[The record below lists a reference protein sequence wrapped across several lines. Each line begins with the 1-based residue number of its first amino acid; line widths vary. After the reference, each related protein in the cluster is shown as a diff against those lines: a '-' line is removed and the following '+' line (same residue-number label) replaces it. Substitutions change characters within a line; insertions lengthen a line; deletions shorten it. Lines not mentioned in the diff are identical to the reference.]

1 MKILV
6 TYGKVKSMYSGRN
19 ELSKKNKYH
28 ISKYRFLE
36 LKYFCLQYDE
46 FKSKYNAITYYSSYQ
61 MICAGNRYNTS
72 DRVLCTVEERD
83 LYRQKM
89 EVIEQS
95 CVAAD
100 PDIYSW
106 LLRSVTQGIGY
117 QYLIGIPCCKDTF
130 YDRYHKFFWILSQ
143 KLQGL
148 L

>member
-1 MKILV
+1 MKIRG
-6 TYGKVKSMYSGRN
+6 TYGKVKNMYSGRN
-19 ELSKKNKYH
+19 ELSKKNKYF

-46 FKSKYNAITYYSSYQ
+46 FKSKYNAITYYSACRVTG
-61 MICAGNRYNTS
+61 ICSKCNST
-72 DRVLCTVEERD
+72 DQVLHTVEERD
-83 LYRQKM
+83 LYRSKM
-89 EVIEQS
+89 EVIEQA

-100 PDIYSW
+100 PEIYPW
-106 LLRSVTQGIGY
+106 LLKAVTQGVAY
-117 QYLIGIPCCKDTF
+117 QYLIDIPCCRDTF